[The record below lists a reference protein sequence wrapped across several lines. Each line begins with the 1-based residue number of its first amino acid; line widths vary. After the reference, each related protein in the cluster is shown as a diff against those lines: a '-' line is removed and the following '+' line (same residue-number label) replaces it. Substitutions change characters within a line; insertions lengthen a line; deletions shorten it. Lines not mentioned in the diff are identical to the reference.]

1 VAECKSAM
9 IFVDVLYFPVYYY
22 NILLCI
28 DIRNSLFTS
37 DVLHNVFILFYGK
50 TYVIVYLLMWI
61 LSYSN
66 IHYLLLL

>member
-1 VAECKSAM
+1 M

-50 TYVIVYLLMWI
+50 TYVIVYLLM
-61 LSYSN
+61 
-66 IHYLLLL
+66 